1 MFTKYADAFICFPG
15 GFGTMDELFE
25 ILTLV
30 QTLKVE
36 AFPVVLYGSKFWGGL
51 AQWLKDELRP
61 DFVDPEDTDIFR
73 IVDDPR
79 EAVKE
84 VKRRWWRPLDA
95 DLREVTTNGKSA
107 HKLPVEGP
115 SASAGD
121 TGEGTRYGKRPRRPD
136 KKHIESKKK
145 PQQ

>member
-1 MFTKYADAFICFPG
+1 M
-15 GFGTMDELFE
+15 FE

-36 AFPVVLYGSKFWGGL
+36 AFPVVLYGSKFWGGMVSWVND
-51 AQWLKDELRP
+51 QLKQG
-61 DFVDPEDTDIFR
+61 FIDPEDSDIFKL
-73 IVDDPR
+73 VDDPK
-79 EAVKE
+79 EAVQL
-84 VKRRWWRPLDA
+84 VKKRWWKPLDA
-95 DLREVTTNGKSA
+95 DLREVATNGKAA

-136 KKHIESKKK
+136 KQHVEAKKK